1 MKILMDLLK
10 VAKGVTCHSGE
21 VSHGYVF
28 VAIYGR
34 KTDGNCYAA
43 QAAARGAISIVT
55 DRPEHLPPLSI
66 PVHVVANA
74 RQALS
79 FLAAYFYGHP
89 SQRLSLTGVTGSNG
103 KTTITFMLE
112 HIFRHIGLLP
122 GLIGTVRVNTGST
135 TFASKLTTPDAVNIH
150 HYLAQMCQN
159 GVTHAA
165 MEVSAQGVE
174 MHRVDHVN
182 FTCGI
187 LTNICEDH
195 LDFHQDF
202 ESYLAAKEQFL
213 ALLGQ
218 RTPLVV
224 NIDDAYCRDIQARY
238 HGPVITTS
246 VTGNADVT
254 AKIIHTTAYGSKA
267 SITISRP
274 LTSMSG
280 HKLPVAKFDLELPI
294 PGRHNVE
301 NAILTIAAAL
311 LQDIPPEAA
320 IAALADFQGVERR
333 MEIYRMDG
341 MTVVDDTALNP
352 GSIDA
357 IFTTIQSFRYLRLIV
372 VNAIRGQ
379 RGAAIN
385 RLNATA
391 LARWQQEVPFNLI
404 ATAADDAV
412 GAADKVTTEEQQAF
426 LQELE
431 LAGADYTYSTN
442 LRPAILQAIFLAS
455 PGDII
460 LLLGAQ
466 GMDAGHRVL
475 SQELATL
482 PAQPSITAAAVVSV

>member
-1 MKILMDLLK
+1 MDLLK
-10 VAKGVTCHSGE
+10 SAKGVTCHSDE
-21 VSHGYVF
+21 VSDGYVF

-34 KTDGNCYAA
+34 KKDGNCYAA
-43 QAAARGAISIVT
+43 QATMHGAIAIVT
-55 DRPEHLPPLSI
+55 DRPKHLPPLSI
-66 PVHVVANA
+66 PVHVVADA

-79 FLAAYFYGHP
+79 FLAAHFYGHP
-89 SQRLSLTGVTGSNG
+89 SQQLSLTGVTGSNG

-112 HIFRHIGLLP
+112 HIFRHLGLLP
-122 GLIGTVRVNTGST
+122 GLIGTVHVNTGST
-135 TFASKLTTPDAVNIH
+135 TFASKLTTPDAVSIH

-174 MHRVDHVN
+174 MHRVDHVR

-195 LDFHQDF
+195 LDFHHDF

-213 ALLGQ
+213 TLLGP

-238 HGPVITTS
+238 HGPVVTTS
-246 VTGNADVT
+246 VTGDADVT
-254 AKIIHTTAYGSKA
+254 AKIIHTTANGSKA
-267 SITISRP
+267 SITIGRP

-280 HKLPVAKFDLELPI
+280 RNFPVTKFDLKLPI

-301 NAILTIAAAL
+301 NAILAIAAAL
-311 LQDIPPEAA
+311 LQDIPPEVA

-333 MEIYRMDG
+333 MEIYRMAG
-341 MTVVDDTALNP
+341 MTVIDDTALNP

-357 IFTTIQSFRYLRLIV
+357 IFTTVQTFRYRRLIV

-379 RGAAIN
+379 RGPAIN
-385 RLNATA
+385 RLNANA
-391 LARWQQEVPFNLI
+391 LARWQQEISFNFI
-404 ATAADDAV
+404 TTAANDAV
-412 GAADKVTTEEQQAF
+412 GAADKVSTEEQQAF
-426 LQELE
+426 LKELE
-431 LAGADYTYSTN
+431 LTGAECTFCTN
-442 LRPAILQAIFLAS
+442 LRPAIREALSIAS
-455 PGDII
+455 PGDVI

-475 SQELATL
+475 SQELVPLHAH
-482 PAQPSITAAAVVSV
+482 PSMSASAVMSV